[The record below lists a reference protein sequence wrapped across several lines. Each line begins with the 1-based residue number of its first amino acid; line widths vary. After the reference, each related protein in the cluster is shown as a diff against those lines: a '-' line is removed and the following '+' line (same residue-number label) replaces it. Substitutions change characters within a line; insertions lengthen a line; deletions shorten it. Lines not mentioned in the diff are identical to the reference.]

1 MAVNT
6 GPDINTYE
14 IPEVLLSNTFNTWK
28 DVTNLSTYKLNKLE
42 IYSGLSSAS
51 IDTAVSSAGVLSAA
65 LAPTITSGHTFEGGI
80 KGTTAQFNAFNG
92 VGSNLIIG
100 NNVTGIS
107 IGHDGINSTTRILSP
122 DVYINGNLYVG
133 GTATYINTQNLSIA
147 DTVIVL
153 GASGGVGVTG
163 AAQELKDRG
172 IAFYYG
178 ETAGT
183 VTATMGFFGFD
194 RSSSNF
200 VFYSGGGSTSA
211 NEVYRGNTG
220 TFQGHFLGGGATF
233 DTLTGTTASF
243 LGQVKFAGGATF
255 SKGVTLEVGATLSI
269 RSGLQFMRGNTSVGF
284 IAPSVVNTDIIWTLP
299 GVTGAP
305 GKVLGVD
312 PSSANGTSLAW
323 IDGGSGGGGGGG
335 IGEPAGSDKQVQY
348 NSSNTLSASSQFV
361 FHNDATIGNNG
372 ISAGT
377 LGLSGG
383 LWALGNVGVG
393 MLPSSITGQIIPGKS
408 KLQVQGDVRLHGG
421 GFFVAAGMTV
431 GNGSAT
437 TNSVIV
443 ANDNALFLGRLNI
456 AVGSSITVEVGATL
470 IIL

>member
-80 KGTTAQFNAFNG
+80 KGTTAEFNAFNG

-133 GTATYINTQNLSIA
+133 GTATYINTANLSIA

-153 GASGGVGVTG
+153 GACGGVGVTG
-163 AAQELKDRG
+163 AAQLDKDRG

-178 ETAGT
+178 ENAGT

-284 IAPSVVNTDIIWTLP
+284 IAPSVVANNIIWALP

-305 GKVLGVD
+305 GKVLGVHAD
-312 PSSANGTSLAW
+312 SLDGLSLDW
-323 IDGGSGGGGGGG
+323 LTQTGGSGGPGT
-335 IGEPAGSDKQVQY
+335 IVAGVTGSNKQVQY
-348 NSSNTLSASSQFV
+348 NSFGGICASSKFV
-361 FHNDATIGNNG
+361 FHNDATTGNNG

-431 GNGSAT
+431 GDSDT